1 MKRQTFLLCLMA
13 GVVLAIAAVA
23 GALGQTSAFS
33 ASNYYIFALQGTA
46 TDVNALSAAVQSD
59 GFTVVRYDEDVAS
72 VYRSGEL
79 TSLTGAEALASNRLL
94 VLDGSRY
101 LLRAEEADYTYT
113 LRPASQGL
121 ELVLSPAVDMSY
133 DALLQVLFELQELGL
148 IGAEVDFA
156 YPEGYVRDALKG
168 PAPPAGLRIDSD
180 LYGLMVAE
188 DWFAFAGVK
197 SISLVGLR
205 VEVVAEVQPG
215 ALIPA
220 QFFQYVVSESESLV
234 ELLLPIE
241 QIAALAGS
249 SEVALVRQAYQ
260 PVAP

>member
-1 MKRQTFLLCLMA
+1 MKRRTFLLYLIA
-13 GVVLAIAAVA
+13 GAALAIAAVA
-23 GALGQTSAFS
+23 VAVGQGTALT
-33 ASNYYIFALQGTA
+33 ASNYYIFALQETS
-46 TDVNALSAAVQSD
+46 TDLNALSIAVQSD
-59 GFTVVRYDEDVAS
+59 GFTVVRYENGAAAVQQGGQLSPIAED
-72 VYRSGEL
+72 
-79 TSLTGAEALASNRLL
+79 EALMSSHLL
-94 VLDGSRY
+94 VLDESRF

-113 LRPASQGL
+113 LRPSSSGL
-121 ELVLSPAVDMSY
+121 ELVFSPAVDVSF
-133 DALLQVLFELQELGL
+133 DALLNVLFDVQALGL
-148 IGAEVDFA
+148 IGAEMDFG
-156 YPEGYVRDALKG
+156 YPETYVRDALKG
-168 PAPPAGLRIDSD
+168 PAPPADLRIDSD

-197 SISLVGLR
+197 AISLVGLR

-241 QIAALAGS
+241 QLAALAGS